1 MSLIRK
7 RIRLPP
13 SNHTQRDV
21 SADTPSR
28 AGSHELA
35 ADPVIEGR
43 VYGLDRIAF
52 FTIVRKEIRRFLRI
66 WVQTI
71 TPPAINSL
79 LYLLIFGGLIGSR
92 ISEMGGVSY
101 LSFIMPGIIMM
112 GIIMNSYANVSS
124 SFFSAKFQRS
134 IEEMLV
140 SPVSN
145 ITILLGFIAGGV
157 CRGLIVGLLVA
168 IVSLSFTKVMPV
180 HMSITIIIA
189 VMTAVLFSLG
199 GMINATFA
207 KSFDEISIIPNFVL
221 TPLTYLGGIF
231 YSIQMLPDF
240 WQLVSKFNPI
250 LYMINGFRFGILGI
264 SDISIG
270 STFVVLSLFIL
281 VFSVIALYLLDRGIG
296 IKS

>member
-1 MSLIRK
+1 
-7 RIRLPP
+7 LPS
-13 SNHTQRDV
+13 SNQTEREVSVDTQSEAASQDSPASQVIAERV
-21 SADTPSR
+21 S
-28 AGSHELA
+28 
-35 ADPVIEGR
+35 
-43 VYGLDRIAF
+43 GLDRVAF
-52 FTIVRKEIRRFLRI
+52 VTIVRKEIRRFLRI

-101 LSFIMPGIIMM
+101 LNFIMPGIIMM

-145 ITILLGFIAGGV
+145 VTILLGFIAGGV
-157 CRGLIVGLLVA
+157 CRGLIVGTLVA
-168 IVSLSFTKVMPV
+168 IVSLVFTKVIPE
-180 HMSITIIIA
+180 HIFITIIIA

-207 KSFDEISIIPNFVL
+207 KSFDEISIIPHFVL

-240 WQLVSKFNPI
+240 WQQVSKLNPI

-264 SDISIG
+264 SDIPIG
-270 STFVVLSLFIL
+270 STFIVLSMFII
-281 VFSVIALYLLDRGIG
+281 VFAIIALYLLDRGIG

>member
-1 MSLIRK
+1 M
-7 RIRLPP
+7 
-13 SNHTQRDV
+13 QG
-21 SADTPSR
+21 SADVR
-28 AGSHELA
+28 QQA
-35 ADPVIEGR
+35 ADQAVEAR
-43 VYGLDRIAF
+43 VSGLNRVAF
-52 FTIVRKEIRRFLRI
+52 FTIVRKEIRRFMRI

-101 LSFIMPGIIMM
+101 LTFIMPGIIMM

-145 ITILLGFIAGGV
+145 ITILVGFIAGGV
-157 CRGLIVGLLVA
+157 CRGLVVGLLVA
-168 IVSLSFTKVMPV
+168 IVSLSFTKVVPE
-180 HMSITIIIA
+180 HIFITLIIA

-240 WQLVSKFNPI
+240 WQVASKFNPI

-264 SDISIG
+264 SDISIW
-270 STFVVLSLFIL
+270 STFIVLSLFIA